1 MTSILRDNTQFNRI
15 FKCAMSRFAELA
27 YRNDLVILLPARE
40 VLDVLSEKNVPLE
53 NKPLL
58 TLNEAS
64 YFTGI
69 NREKLME
76 ITNSK
81 DCPFVLWVGN
91 RRFIKRRIFNEFI
104 RTGLFEVQ
112 TDERE

>member
-1 MTSILRDNTQFNRI
+1 MNILKDNTQFKENC
-15 FKCAMSRFAELA
+15 KCAMSQFAELA

-40 VLDVLSEKNVPLE
+40 VLDVLSEKNIPLE

-64 YFTGI
+64 HFTEI
-69 NREKLME
+69 SREKLME

-104 RTGLFEVQ
+104 KTGLFEVQ

>member
-1 MTSILRDNTQFNRI
+1 MLNKNSI
-15 FKCAMSRFAELA
+15 
-27 YRNDLVILLPARE
+27 
-40 VLDVLSEKNVPLE
+40 PLE

-64 YFTGI
+64 HFTGI
-69 NREKLME
+69 SREKLME

-81 DCPFVLWVGN
+81 DCPFVLWIGN
-91 RRFIKRRIFNEFI
+91 RRFIKQRIFNEFI
-104 RTGLFEVQ
+104 KTGLFEVQ

>member
-1 MTSILRDNTQFNRI
+1 M
-15 FKCAMSRFAELA
+15 
-27 YRNDLVILLPARE
+27 
-40 VLDVLSEKNVPLE
+40 LSEKNIPLE

-64 YFTGI
+64 HFTGI
-69 NREKLME
+69 NRDKLME

-104 RTGLFEVQ
+104 KTGLFEVQ